1 MVSARLIAPQ
11 DARPTPR
18 VEQYGLDLARS
29 LPRLTIEA
37 RRVASAVAHGLH
49 GRRQA
54 GVGEN
59 FWQFR
64 HFTFGEAAQRV
75 DWRRSARDDH
85 LYVREREWDSAHTV
99 WLWCDRSNSMAYVS
113 DLAEA
118 PKIER
123 ALVLTFAFA
132 DLLVRGGER
141 VGLIGSAR
149 PSASRAIVEKLA
161 EAMLSDKEPA
171 RGLPDAVALAPRTE
185 AVLIGD
191 FLAPAGETIATVEAL
206 AGRGAR
212 GHLLMIADP
221 IEETFPFS
229 GRTELVDPE
238 DGARLTAGRIQTL
251 RDGYVARLAAHREEL
266 SQAMRRLGWTLTLH
280 RTDRPAS
287 QAILAVHAL
296 LQAVDRRGG

>member
-1 MVSARLIAPQ
+1 
-11 DARPTPR
+11 
-18 VEQYGLDLARS
+18 
-29 LPRLTIEA
+29 
-37 RRVASAVAHGLH
+37 
-49 GRRQA
+49 
-54 GVGEN
+54 VGEN

-99 WLWCDRSNSMAYVS
+99 WLWCDRSASMAYMS
-113 DLAEA
+113 DLAEV

-123 ALVLTFAFA
+123 SLVLAFAFA

-161 EAMLSDKEPA
+161 EAMLADKAPA
-171 RGLPDAVALAPRTE
+171 RGLPEAVALAPRTE

-191 FLAPAGETIATVEAL
+191 FLAPSGETIATVETL

-238 DGARLTAGRIQTL
+238 DGLRLTAGRIQTL
-251 RDGYVARLAAHREEL
+251 REGYVGRLAAHREDL
-266 SQAMRRLGWTLTLH
+266 SRAMRRLGWTLTLH

>member
-1 MVSARLIAPQ
+1 MVAARLLTPEEI
-11 DARPTPR
+11 RPTPR
-18 VEQYGLDLARS
+18 LEQRALDLARS

-37 RRVASAVAHGLH
+37 RRVASAVVHGLH

-64 HFTFGEAAQRV
+64 HFTFGEASHRV

-85 LYVREREWDSAHTV
+85 LYVREREWEAAHTV
-99 WLWCDRSNSMAYVS
+99 WLWADRSPSMAYVS

-118 PKIER
+118 SKVER
-123 ALVLTFAFA
+123 ALVLLFALS

-141 VGLIGSAR
+141 VGLIGTAR

-161 EAMLSDKEPA
+161 ESLLIDRAPQRDLPEPI
-171 RGLPDAVALAPRTE
+171 ALAPLTE

-191 FLAPAGETIATVEAL
+191 FLTPASETIATVGLL
-206 AGRGAR
+206 ASRGAR
-212 GHLLMIADP
+212 GHLVMIADP

-229 GRTELVDPE
+229 GRTELVDPQ
-238 DGARLTAGRIQTL
+238 DGTRFTAGRVQAL
-251 RDGYVARLAAHREEL
+251 RQDYVARLEDHRETL
-266 SQAMRRLGWTLTLH
+266 RRQLRRLGWTLTLH

-287 QAILAVHAL
+287 QALLAVHPL
-296 LQAVDRRGG
+296 LQASGGR